1 VVLVVSVHIFGC
13 VGHVIW
19 FEFDL
24 WICCLSFADFNGMS
38 ILHVEGHYVEFLVQ
52 QGLLPTC
59 FSSRGIRP
67 HVSMTNVSL
76 NEATKDATEHL
87 VEVVKGVERSITSLD
102 NAVTSLMDAE
112 NDTADR
118 MQDLGKKVDR

>member
-1 VVLVVSVHIFGC
+1 MACPFYM
-13 VGHVIW
+13 
-19 FEFDL
+19 F
-24 WICCLSFADFNGMS
+24 
-38 ILHVEGHYVEFLVQ
+38 EGHYVEFLVQ

-67 HVSMTNVSL
+67 HVPMTNVSL
-76 NEATKDATEHL
+76 NEAMKDATEHL

-118 MQDLGKKVDR
+118 MQDLGKKVDRLGVAGSKPRQSLLFIGCH